1 MPSLNVKRTGVFLA
15 LPVTVRLVFQLISL
29 VLKLGAQLDLSG
41 FVSCELGTN
50 VQWSFRRKRI
60 LCGICRGAEM

>member
-1 MPSLNVKRTGVFLA
+1 MPSLNVKRTGIFLA

-41 FVSCELGTN
+41 FVSSELGNN
-50 VQWSFRRKRI
+50 VQSSFRRKGI
-60 LCGICRGAEM
+60 LCGISTGAET